1 MEFFIVFV
9 GNEFVPVWL
18 VFPLAPLAL
27 IPVVGRRS
35 VRKSPASFPFQMVF
49 CYGLSGFLPDQ
60 NLVSVLDL
68 KLAARLFAHD
78 DQRRQEPV
86 GRFFHFSL
94 WEIHPT
100 DFFTE
105 TSGTSGFGGGSERS
119 RHWATRILE
128 LFFALTTLFI
138 FPQTFLN
145 LWWDK

>member
-1 MEFFIVFV
+1 MEFFCFCRERVRPCLV
-9 GNEFVPVWL
+9 GFSFSSVSADP
-18 VFPLAPLAL
+18 
-27 IPVVGRRS
+27 GRRKKI
-35 VRKSPASFPFQMVF
+35 RPEKSCFISIPDGFLLRPLWVF
-49 CYGLSGFLPDQ
+49 AGSESGF
-60 NLVSVLDL
+60 VLDL

-78 DQRRQEPV
+78 DQRRQEPA
-86 GRFFHFSL
+86 GRFFHFSS

-119 RHWATRILE
+119 RHWATRKLE